1 MGWSDIAD
9 KYSVIVSPFV
19 TADRSTGGKLV
30 HASMDRFTPFL
41 FGSHHSMEDLLTP
54 HEAAAILRVPVSF
67 VYERTRH
74 NAIPLRRVGKYV
86 RIPRNE
92 LMAWVDAQST
102 TLPGRSVRI

>member
-1 MGWSDIAD
+1 
-9 KYSVIVSPFV
+9 
-19 TADRSTGGKLV
+19 
-30 HASMDRFTPFL
+30 
-41 FGSHHSMEDLLTP
+41 MEELLTP

-86 RIPRNE
+86 RIPREE

-102 TLPGRSVRI
+102 SCAGVSSDGFHRAPPTHDSDGLSG